1 MCYFVGVSRIVVMTT
16 RTPRIPRLGADDSAL
31 VTRSERKQ
39 RTRGTL
45 LDAALQLMS
54 QGRSFTSLGLRE
66 ITREAGVVPTSF
78 YRHFRD
84 MDEMGLALVEESG
97 LTLRRLLRE
106 ARKQGRPDIDMIR
119 RSVEVY
125 KQYVEDNRLQFFFIA
140 GERHGGS
147 PLIRRAVR
155 SEANHFTNE
164 MAEDIRQL
172 NIAPQ
177 LSTASLQMICG
188 LIVTTMMNAAT
199 DILDLPPNQPQAHK
213 EMLENCI
220 QQMRL
225 IFLGAM
231 QWKEKPAR

>member
-1 MCYFVGVSRIVVMTT
+1 MTT
-16 RTPRIPRLGADDSAL
+16 RTPRSPRLGSDDSSL
-31 VTRSERKQ
+31 VTRSERKL
-39 RTRGTL
+39 RTRGAL
-45 LDAALQLMS
+45 VDAALKLLAE
-54 QGRSFTSLGLRE
+54 GRSFTSLGLRE

-84 MDEMGLALVEESG
+84 LDELGLALVEEGG

-106 ARKQGRPDIDMIR
+106 ARKQGQPGTDMIR

-125 KQYVEDNRLQFFFIA
+125 KKYVEDNRLHFFFIA

-164 MAEDIRQL
+164 MAEDLRQL
-172 NIAPQ
+172 NVAPQ
-177 LSTASLQMICG
+177 LSTASRQMICG
-188 LIVTTMMNAAT
+188 LIVSNMLNAAT
-199 DILDLPPNQPQAHK
+199 DILDLPPNQPQAHS
-213 EMLENCI
+213 ELLETHV

-231 QWKEKPAR
+231 QWKEKPPR